1 MNSMNQIVFPT
12 GCLGLVVVALVCLG
26 ALSAAIG
33 ALAAILGLAEV
44 MLR

>member
-1 MNSMNQIVFPT
+1 MSVESFPIPI